1 MFVVPD
7 VLAVQEVP
15 SVEVRRVPDPP
26 PVTKSPFPYVTLLR
40 LFVVPEVLE
49 VQVVPLS
56 DEVSM
61 VPELPTAI
69 KSVEVVVLVS
79 SLVELLSSLLFLA
92 QEMTVRLKMDMR
104 IMYKTLF
111 IFFLH
116 Q

>member
-61 VPELPTAI
+61 VPELPTATNETL
-69 KSVEVVVLVS
+69 EVVVV
-79 SLVELLSSLLFLA
+79 LLSSLLFLA
-92 QEMTVRLKMDMR
+92 QEMTVRLIRGMR